1 MNSQFLKN
9 YGSIYQFNFFRGD
22 FPYLC
27 ALNEFPL
34 KAGISYVL
42 LSLPVLPDC
51 TKHRENSYALNLS
64 GFVPLNCGYC
74 YKNLYKY
81 MIKRVIL
88 LCEECE
94 EFKNV

>member
-1 MNSQFLKN
+1 MDLSINLIFLEV
-9 YGSIYQFNFFRGD
+9 IFH
-22 FPYLC
+22 
-27 ALNEFPL
+27 
-34 KAGISYVL
+34 ISE
-42 LSLPVLPDC
+42 
-51 TKHRENSYALNLS
+51 HRENSCALNLS